1 MACINTNEIKALIP
15 FGNKFCQLG
24 KGKSF
29 ADFYLSR
36 GFNSGDVCLKTLSER
51 SKFHALVF
59 DPALKAVDGHDG

>member
-1 MACINTNEIKALIP
+1 MACINANEIKALIP

-29 ADFYLSR
+29 ADFYLSGR
-36 GFNSGDVCLKTLSER
+36 CNSGDVGLKTLSER

-59 DPALKAVDGHDG
+59 DPALKTVNRHDG